1 MRWWDHGF
9 RGEEVGRVLFE
20 VILGGEDILTL
31 VVSMVSGFLC
41 TRFVFG
47 EAARVQ
53 LGMRL
58 VLLTL
63 SSPLW
68 WLLLL
73 VFNTL
78 MLLNLESPDIWPLAS
93 EMDLSS
99 AEDARRCAGHCRRVR
114 VGPIR

>member
-63 SSPLW
+63 SSPL
-68 WLLLL
+68 L
-73 VFNTL
+73 VAAAAACIQYIDVVK
-78 MLLNLESPDIWPLAS
+78 S
-93 EMDLSS
+93 
-99 AEDARRCAGHCRRVR
+99 
-114 VGPIR
+114 